1 MWRRPLT
8 ENNMKFIFPEGSGWT
23 QVQGKFLKEAAS
35 SPSVLIWE
43 NSLYTFGKIPFF
55 LCRRKRQCLPT
66 NRNDYDEKGELSE
79 YHFHAYKKDG
89 EENLYIETD
98 MDIDEI
104 RVFASGH
111 IENIYTVKV
120 PDSE

>member
-1 MWRRPLT
+1 MPANEQERFKNLEVWLLF
-8 ENNMKFIFPEGSGWT
+8 ESEMHDVF
-23 QVQGKFLKEAAS
+23 
-35 SPSVLIWE
+35 
-43 NSLYTFGKIPFF
+43 Y
-55 LCRRKRQCLPT
+55 
-66 NRNDYDEKGELSE
+66 DYDEKGELSE